1 MLRRFA
7 PVCFVIALQTAA
19 LADDLVMPPGTR
31 KEAGQLVSSRGL
43 RDTSD
48 FVAKELAHRGIA
60 ADQIGPYRVRGVEV
74 TRFISQTAATSWR
87 AIHVM
92 RSAGKTLIFFVSRSP
107 LPRGP

>member
-7 PVCFVIALQTAA
+7 PLCLLIALQTAA
-19 LADDLVMPPGTR
+19 LADDLAMPPGTR
-31 KEAGQLVSSRGL
+31 KDPAGQLVSSRGL

-48 FVAKELAHRGIA
+48 FLAKELAHRGVA

-74 TRFISQTAATSWR
+74 TRFISQSASTSWR

-92 RSAGKTLIFFVSRSP
+92 RSAGKTLIFFVSR
-107 LPRGP
+107 